1 MYRAS
6 DVGLSMLMPNGVMKP
21 QRCRSSCVGEGQGEE
36 DAEEAFEEAEEEER
50 EEEEEEEEEPK
61 DFTEFEKGPRRVCRL
76 RGTCGTW
83 LLAAGTW
90 GELKTN
96 KYFVTRECTKPS
108 D

>member
-36 DAEEAFEEAEEEER
+36 DAEEAFEEAEE
-50 EEEEEEEEEPK
+50 PK

-83 LLAAGTW
+83 LLAAGDM
-90 GELKTN
+90 GG
-96 KYFVTRECTKPS
+96 S
-108 D
+108 